1 MKKKVLVGLLTVTTL
16 GFAAPTFAAPAARTA
31 REVLV
36 DYTKQVKEAAFGKGR
51 KASALSEQ
59 QVKAA
64 QDSMIKELQ
73 LNGDKNNGL
82 IASLSADSAKRAQ
95 RLENLATIVAA
106 KRMAPELAKSD
117 AKEGASLEAAAIAS
131 AKLLSNSSLIG
142 ARKSGKDL
150 SNQEMAE
157 TTEALSKLE
166 SMPEMI
172 LTRFNKVERD
182 SYTQILERHDQLVST
197 AAKGSAEEAFIQAIM
212 DVKKV
217 DKAKALEVVKKLK
230 ECV

>member
-1 MKKKVLVGLLTVTTL
+1 MKKKVLVGLMTITALS
-16 GFAAPTFAAPAARTA
+16 FAAPTFAAPAARSA

-36 DYTKQVKEAAFGKGR
+36 DYTKQVKDAAFGKGR

-73 LNGDKNNGL
+73 LSGDKNNGL

-117 AKEGASLEAAAIAS
+117 AKEASSLEAAAVAS

-150 SNQEMAE
+150 SSQEMAE
-157 TTEALSKLE
+157 TTEALAKLE

-182 SYTQILERHDQLVST
+182 SYTQILEKHDQLIST

>member
-1 MKKKVLVGLLTVTTL
+1 MKKKVLVGLMTITALS
-16 GFAAPTFAAPAARTA
+16 FAAPTFAAPAARSA

-73 LNGDKNNGL
+73 LSGDKNNGL
-82 IASLSADSAKRAQ
+82 VASLSADSAKRAQ

-117 AKEGASLEAAAIAS
+117 AKEASSLEAAAVAS

-150 SNQEMAE
+150 TSQEMAE

-172 LTRFNKVERD
+172 LTRFSKVERD
-182 SYTQILERHDQLVST
+182 SYTQILEKHDQLVST